1 MLALT
6 TTSIAWIIGLVI
18 LLGWVLYAVLNIGS
32 ARAELGSEIELAANR
47 KPYHDDEVL
56 EGRHLTMVQFF
67 AVVLLAVTVIALP
80 LYWVLEPARQAGATE
95 GTANRMVTWGSR
107 LFAPTADGGF
117 NCAGCHG
124 GMNAAGGSAA
134 FAVTDPVTDEV
145 ELTNWVAPALNTA
158 AARFSDEELT
168 YIINYGR
175 PGSPMSPWG
184 LDGGGPLNRQQVQT
198 LVAYIRSIQI
208 PREDCAE
215 EEGEDPLCESGHLP
229 AEDQAEIQ
237 ATAQALVDD
246 GTYASIGEALFNNP
260 MASGAYS
267 CARCHT
273 EGWSYGDP
281 GVSGQGALGW
291 NLTGGATT
299 AHFPNDADMAEF
311 IATGSVDG
319 EGYGEQGQGSGRMPA
334 FGALLTDEQID
345 AIVDYVRSL

>member
-1 MLALT
+1 
-6 TTSIAWIIGLVI
+6 
-18 LLGWVLYAVLNIGS
+18 
-32 ARAELGSEIELAANR
+32 
-47 KPYHDDEVL
+47 
-56 EGRHLTMVQFF
+56 
-67 AVVLLAVTVIALP
+67 
-80 LYWVLEPARQAGATE
+80 
-95 GTANRMVTWGSR
+95 
-107 LFAPTADGGF
+107 
-117 NCAGCHG
+117 
-124 GMNAAGGSAA
+124 
-134 FAVTDPVTDEV
+134 
-145 ELTNWVAPALNTA
+145 
-158 AARFSDEELT
+158 
-168 YIINYGR
+168 
-175 PGSPMSPWG
+175 MSPWG